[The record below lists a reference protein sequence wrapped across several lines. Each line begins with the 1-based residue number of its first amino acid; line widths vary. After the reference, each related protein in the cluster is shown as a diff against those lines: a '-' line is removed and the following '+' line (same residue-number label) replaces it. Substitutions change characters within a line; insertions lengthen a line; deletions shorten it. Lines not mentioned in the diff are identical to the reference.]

1 MIISKR
7 LAENVVQEMKSII
20 GKDMNFI
27 NSNGVIIASTDKSRI
42 NTYHEGG
49 KEAIKNNDII
59 KIEEDGEYKGARKG
73 LNLPLLL
80 NGEIVGVIGI
90 SGEPKEIEKYGQIIK
105 KMSEILIRENYMYKK
120 EEQDIEIE
128 KIILEKLIFEVK
140 NGTYKNIKI
149 EEEIKKAINKKNFI
163 LNIRIN
169 FIQENLE
176 NTIEILKNIFLEVR
190 KSMKKTGKYC
200 YLEGNSIIVIVDEK
214 KKEYLLEEI
223 DIIDKIIKKIEMKTI
238 VSYGIDLTKF
248 EEYFKG
254 KDEKVDFTTVDA
266 DLVRGWVMNLM
277 ENGYTSASVNR
288 KLSSLRSFYRFLL
301 KKGVIEEDPMLK
313 IIGPKNKKPL
323 PVFLKEREMDRLL
336 DDVPFK
342 EDFTGCRDRMVL
354 EMFYATGMRLSEL
367 IGLNDVD
374 VDFSAFLIKVTGKR
388 NKQRLIPFGEEL
400 RRAMSVYLKIRNEV
414 LPGKAEAFFVLKNG
428 KRMYPGKVYLL
439 VKRNL
444 SKVVSLKKRS
454 PHVLRHTFATAMLNN
469 EAELGAVKELL
480 GHSSLTTTE
489 IYTHT
494 TFEELKK
501 VYEQAHPR
509 A

>member
-1 MIISKR
+1 MFTVK
-7 LAENVVQEMKSII
+7 
-20 GKDMNFI
+20 
-27 NSNGVIIASTDKSRI
+27 
-42 NTYHEGG
+42 
-49 KEAIKNNDII
+49 KN
-59 KIEEDGEYKGARKG
+59 KIE
-73 LNLPLLL
+73 
-80 NGEIVGVIGI
+80 NGHDCWGRSEFDNVYDVYHNNEFVCRMMSDPTELINKVNNIV
-90 SGEPKEIEKYGQIIK
+90 
-105 KMSEILIRENYMYKK
+105 KK
-120 EEQDIEIE
+120 EESPMNKYIGTKMIEAEPMTKGVYNESRGRAVPGDPNDAGYLVKYQDGYESWSPKEVFDKAYMKVDDNTDLPSGVSIGQKMVDEFIAYTETKTMGTKTTVVRCVLRNGFEIVE
-128 KIILEKLIFEVK
+128 
-140 NGTYKNIKI
+140 
-149 EEEIKKAINKKNFI
+149 
-163 LNIRIN
+163 
-169 FIQENLE
+169 
-176 NTIEILKNIFLEVR
+176 
-190 KSMKKTGKYC
+190 STGC
-200 YLEGNSIIVIVDEK
+200 VDEK
-214 KKEYLLEEI
+214 NYSE
-223 DIIDKIIKKIEMKTI
+223 KTI